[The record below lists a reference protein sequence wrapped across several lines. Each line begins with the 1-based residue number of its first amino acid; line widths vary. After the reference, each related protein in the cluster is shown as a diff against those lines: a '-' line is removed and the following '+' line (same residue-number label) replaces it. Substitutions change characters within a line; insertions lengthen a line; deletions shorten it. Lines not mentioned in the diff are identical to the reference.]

1 MLLLSLGGLAFNT
14 MKMRA
19 GKNSSADAGPPTDCC
34 SNRKIF
40 LQHRTTQFNLS
51 CGALAESIPNIS
63 EKIFINLTHILFK
76 LR

>member
-1 MLLLSLGGLAFNT
+1 

-40 LQHRTTQFNLS
+40 LQHFTTQFNLS
-51 CGALAESIPNIS
+51 CGAFAESIPNIS
-63 EKIFINLTHILFK
+63 EKNIY
-76 LR
+76 